1 MLPNELALAFLL
13 LTSPV
18 GSPEE
23 APDPARW
30 AMVQGS
36 VQKLAIEWEILDPRE
51 TRYILAKPEEF
62 GIDVNLLRRR
72 YQELKDVPHLSD
84 ANRLPDR
91 HTAADLLQFNRGF
104 RKTLDSR
111 KLLETDR
118 SDEWLTVIRETDRL
132 YQVWDAVRDAR
143 CDFYYVTV
151 RRHALRKLKDML
163 GDDDWHTATL
173 PPAVPTW
180 RFAEE

>member
-1 MLPNELALAFLL
+1 MQQSELALAFLL
-13 LTSPV
+13 LTSPP
-18 GSPEE
+18 GLPEQ
-23 APDPARW
+23 APDATRW
-30 AMVQGS
+30 AVVQAS
-36 VQKLAIEWEILDPRE
+36 VQKLAIDWEILDPRE
-51 TRYILAKPEEF
+51 TRYILARPDEF

-72 YQELKDVPHLSD
+72 YLDLKDVPRLAD
-84 ANRLPDR
+84 AQRLPDR

-111 KLLETDR
+111 RILETDR
-118 SDEWLTVIRETDRL
+118 TDDWLQVIRETDRL

-151 RRHALRKLKDML
+151 RRQALRKLKDLL
-163 GDDDWHTATL
+163 GEEDWESAKL